1 MRPDFNSYKSLEPL
15 GLRQARQLQ
24 ALPTIT
30 LMLLLLS
37 LVPLSAALA
46 QSHDSHGSGR
56 LHSFP
61 AEAIKVPPSTA
72 VLWTR
77 IHSSHLG
84 LLHVVPAM
92 SKSDVKIFSKA
103 LRDDLKVLAE
113 NSDELPPQSRES
125 LADARDRVNE
135 LTKSLASA
143 VEARDSV
150 AANERLGQFDEQLER
165 ISRLFP
171 AGALT
176 QAEGLSLPPQ
186 PSITPASG
194 LGLISGQTIA
204 SEELR
209 LSPVAPRKP
218 ANPSDPNSGKP
229 KATENNADE
238 PCLMHSEATGGDCAC
253 CRNAIDGTKE

>member
-1 MRPDFNSYKSLEPL
+1 MKPDCNSHKSQEPLEP
-15 GLRQARQLQ
+15 RQARRLQ

-61 AEAIKVPPSTA
+61 AEAIEVPPSTS

-92 SKSDVKIFSKA
+92 SKSDVKVFSKA
-103 LRDDLKVLAE
+103 LRDDLKELAE
-113 NSDELPPQSRES
+113 NSDELSRQSRES

-135 LTKSLASA
+135 LTKSLVSA
-143 VEARDSV
+143 VEARDSA
-150 AANERLGQFDEQLER
+150 AANEQLGQLDEQLER

-186 PSITPASG
+186 TSVTPISG
-194 LGLISGQTIA
+194 LELISGQTIGT
-204 SEELR
+204 EELK
-209 LSPVAPRKP
+209 LSPVPPRKP
-218 ANPSDPNSGKP
+218 TSPSDPNSGKSN
-229 KATENNADE
+229 ATDKRVDE
-238 PCLMHSEATGGDCAC
+238 SCLTHSEAAGGDCAC
-253 CRNAIDGTKE
+253 CRKAIDGTNE